1 MGTNQRAFGFPL
13 RECVSDSAI
22 DAGGSRSYGV
32 VTIVCIKSAKR
43 DVNEQTVERAH
54 VAGPTRGTSRL
65 SGSDDAD
72 TRSSGKPHGTGKGKS
87 AAPKPRG
94 DVGRALRSV
103 YDDTLREEIPLD
115 LKDLLGRLD

>member
-1 MGTNQRAFGFPL
+1 MQLTLTGADPTASFYFSSPR
-13 RECVSDSAI
+13 
-22 DAGGSRSYGV
+22 V
-32 VTIVCIKSAKR
+32 VTG
-43 DVNEQTVERAH
+43 DVNGWTVEQAQ
-54 VAGPTRGTSRL
+54 VAGPTRGTRRL
-65 SGSDDAD
+65 SGSDKAD
-72 TRSSGKPHGTGKGKS
+72 TRSSGKPDGIGKGKG

>member
-1 MGTNQRAFGFPL
+1 MQLTLTEANPRASFYLPSPRL
-13 RECVSDSAI
+13 
-22 DAGGSRSYGV
+22 
-32 VTIVCIKSAKR
+32 AKG
-43 DVNEQTVERAH
+43 DVNDWTVERAQI
-54 VAGPTRGTSRL
+54 AEPTEGTSRL
-65 SGSDDAD
+65 SGNDEAD
-72 TRSSGKPHGTGKGKS
+72 TRSSGKPRGTGKGKG